1 MDHFGPPGE
10 EMIKFFE
17 INENFREKHDIYVIL
32 YRGVTTK
39 SELEKYVH
47 TTYYKNPKHVLEYC
61 QKKVKKLTYMSSK
74 VVYIFITREL

>member
-39 SELEKYVH
+39 SELEKYVQH
-47 TTYYKNPKHVLEYC
+47 IIKTRNTYLSTA
-61 QKKVKKLTYMSSK
+61 KKK
-74 VVYIFITREL
+74 